1 VLAYL
6 LVGLGPDYDPFVT
19 SITTRDEALTL
30 DVVYAHLMVFEAHQ
44 LHHQATLQFNT
55 NAVAHYASR
64 GGPSVN
70 RGGGRHRGHG
80 HSSRGGWSSSD
91 R

>member
-1 VLAYL
+1 M
-6 LVGLGPDYDPFVT
+6 
-19 SITTRDEALTL
+19 L

-64 GGPSVN
+64 GGSPVN
-70 RGGGRHRGHG
+70 CGGGRHRGHG
-80 HSSRGGWSSSD
+80 HSSHGGWSSSD
-91 R
+91 RYGFSPRPPCYICDKISHTVV